1 MIHKPKIYFITG
13 VCGVGKS
20 KVIPHLKL
28 LLNKKSHDIYD
39 FDERGVPA
47 GADREWR
54 IKETEFWINLGRV
67 NIKNNI
73 STIVCGFSN
82 PKELVYNDIDDIR
95 FILLDADK
103 ETIKNRIIRRYQTK
117 RSKEELK
124 RVSNCSV
131 GDFIKDNVDFLGI
144 LRSICQKD
152 RRCNIVNTTD
162 KPPEKVAKQ
171 ITKVI
176 K

>member
-1 MIHKPKIYFITG
+1 MTHKPKIYFITG

-28 LLNKKSHDIYD
+28 LLNKKSYDIHD
-39 FDERGVPA
+39 FDERGVPP

-82 PKELVYNDIDDIR
+82 PKETIHNSSDYIE
-95 FILLDADK
+95 FILLDAEN
-103 ETIKNRIIRRYQTK
+103 ETIKNRISGRYQTK
-117 RSKEELK
+117 KSRQELK
-124 RVSNCSV
+124 RVSGCLVKEFIEDNTK
-131 GDFIKDNVDFLGI
+131 FIKT
-144 LRSICQKD
+144 LRSICQNDK
-152 RRCNIVNTTD
+152 RCSIINTTN
-162 KPPEKVAKQ
+162 KSPKEVAEQ
-171 ITKVI
+171 ITEII